1 MKITNALKVIQLNIE
16 AEINGYNGV
25 QTTTLSGKPGIGKT
39 VMTRELAK
47 EMGLE
52 FYHVSAPEIS
62 IEQLTGLPEFNDVPK
77 GFEKYAVSG
86 NPMAK
91 GTAWSC
97 PEIIA
102 NANSKATSNG
112 KGCIL
117 MLDDLHETP
126 LSTIPYFYQLLNE
139 KKVSGWALDE
149 NVFIVAAMNDSDSAN
164 FDGLPSPIINRM
176 SMIKTEFDATDFLD
190 GYGVKF
196 NYLIR
201 SFLKSNSQFLNEEE
215 STEVAFGTPRSWTQL
230 NNSFEYMLNADKD
243 FAIENVKE
251 ISNGSISHKASLE
264 LTKHITYLDKLN
276 LNKYV
281 EDKELVNVSELD
293 ALDQVLMGYIIN
305 FIDSIEDGAYLTDLL
320 KTNIENKSFIG
331 FAGSELYLKYMNMV
345 NENTAIPLGLRLFI
359 EKGLEVEEFDI
370 ENYGKVSKKDLK
382 VIEKYELSDEDRNNF
397 LQGILPYM

>member
-1 MKITNALKVIQLNIE
+1 MKIKNALKVLRLNIE
-16 AEINGYNGV
+16 AEINGYNGI
-25 QTTTLSGKPGIGKT
+25 QTTTLTGKPGIGKT

-47 EMGLE
+47 NMGLE

-77 GFEKYAVSG
+77 GFEKYAISG

-102 NANSKATSNG
+102 NANSKATKNG

-149 NVFIVAAMNDSDSAN
+149 KVYIVAAMNDSESAN

-196 NYLIR
+196 NYFIR

-215 STEVAFGTPRSWTQL
+215 STEVAFGTPRSWTQF
-230 NNSFEYMLNADKD
+230 NNSFEYMLTADKE

-251 ISNGSISHKASLE
+251 ISNGSISQIASLE
-264 LTKHITYLDKLN
+264 LTKHIIYLENLN

-281 EDKELVNVSELD
+281 QDKDLFDVSELD
-293 ALDQVLMGYIIN
+293 ALEQVLMGYIIN
-305 FIDSIEDGAYLTDLL
+305 FIISIEDGAYFTELL
-320 KTNIENKSFIG
+320 KKNIKNKSFIG
-331 FAGSELYLKYMNMV
+331 FAGSELYLKYLNMV
-345 NENTAIPLGLRLFI
+345 EENTEIPLGLRLFL
-359 EKGLEVEEFDI
+359 EKCLEVEPFDIKNYGKLSEKELNLI
-370 ENYGKVSKKDLK
+370 ENYNISQEERE
-382 VIEKYELSDEDRNNF
+382 IF
-397 LQGILPYM
+397 LQGLLPYV